1 MKIAAHDTMLL
12 IQQPEVHLHPKAQA
26 AMGTFFT
33 EQMKQRSTPIIV
45 ETHSDY
51 MIDRVRLLIRKGQ
64 VRKEDVRILFFSPRK
79 TDVDIIT
86 IKLDDS
92 GSIIDPPEDY
102 RKFFLD
108 EQLEFFS

>member
-1 MKIAAHDTMLL
+1 
-12 IQQPEVHLHPKAQA
+12 
-26 AMGTFFT
+26 MGTFFA
-33 EQMKQRSTPIIV
+33 EQMLRRVAPLIV

-64 VRKEDVRILFFSPRK
+64 VRKEDIQVLFFSPK
-79 TDVDIIT
+79 STDVDIIP
-86 IKLDDS
+86 IELGDD